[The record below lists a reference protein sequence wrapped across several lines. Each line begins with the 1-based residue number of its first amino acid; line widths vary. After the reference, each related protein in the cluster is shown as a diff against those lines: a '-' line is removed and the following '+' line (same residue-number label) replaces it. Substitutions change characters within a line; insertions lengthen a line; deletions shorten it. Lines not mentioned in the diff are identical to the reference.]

1 LTDRTEALMTPF
13 WEVLTTPVFSTIEPG
28 VTAVSPIAGLAV
40 LVLGWA
46 AHRVLRKKAAT
57 FAGTHP
63 EWPEERVKAILTV
76 GSTAMGLGTVLTA
89 FQVAGFSLDTIHFV
103 WRLFN
108 APLLVVAG
116 TDVSVVTILTVC
128 GVVYGGF
135 WVSDLSQRGVKAWAG
150 QRHNMEAGTVA
161 TVQRLLHYL
170 VVGLSG
176 IVALQTIGIKLDA
189 LLATGAV
196 FAVGFG
202 LAMQGIAQNFV
213 SGIIL
218 LLERSIRPGD
228 VVEVDETMVRVEEM
242 AVRSTIVVSL
252 NGDRRIVPNSVLVQ
266 STVRNLTMGA
276 KPVRVHTR
284 VGVAYHLDPDQVT
297 EVLLEAGNGIPQR
310 IADRPAVV
318 HFANFGDSALEFDVF
333 VWINEPWFLPEAR
346 HELNRR
352 IWSALK
358 AHDMPIPFPQRTV
371 HLQTQE
377 PPPPP
382 VSGRP
387 QSV

>member
-228 VVEVDETMVRVEEM
+228 VVEVDETMVRSKRWRFEAPSSSASTATGASCPTRCSSSPPCETSRWGPSRCGCTPGWGSPTTSTPTKSP
-242 AVRSTIVVSL
+242 RSFSKQATAFPSASPTVQRWSTSPTL
-252 NGDRRIVPNSVLVQ
+252 ATVPSNSTSSCG
-266 STVRNLTMGA
+266 STSPGFF
-276 KPVRVHTR
+276 P
-284 VGVAYHLDPDQVT
+284 
-297 EVLLEAGNGIPQR
+297 
-310 IADRPAVV
+310 RPAT
-318 HFANFGDSALEFDVF
+318 S
-333 VWINEPWFLPEAR
+333 
-346 HELNRR
+346 
-352 IWSALK
+352 
-358 AHDMPIPFPQRTV
+358 
-371 HLQTQE
+371 
-377 PPPPP
+377 
-382 VSGRP
+382 
-387 QSV
+387 